1 MEDEV
6 ELVVKLLDDLKI
18 PQNLVSEFKGRELR
32 IDEYMKYYK
41 QLLGALRE
49 ANKTPPAGVDDLP
62 QT

>member
-32 IDEYMKYYK
+32 IDE
-41 QLLGALRE
+41 
-49 ANKTPPAGVDDLP
+49 
-62 QT
+62 